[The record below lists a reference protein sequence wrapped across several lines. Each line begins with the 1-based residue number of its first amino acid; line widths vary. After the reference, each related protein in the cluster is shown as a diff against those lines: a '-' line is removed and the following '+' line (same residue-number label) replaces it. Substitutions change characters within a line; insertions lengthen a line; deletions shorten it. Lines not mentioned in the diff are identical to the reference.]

1 MKNYHLNIENTQL
14 LIIDFQEKLVPVMDE
29 SEKTVK
35 NAGTLIKIAQ
45 SLNLP
50 ITVTEQYPQGIGYTI
65 EPLKNELLNINP
77 IEKLSFTAA
86 TDEVLNELKSNQRKQ
101 ILVSGIETHVCVFQ
115 SVRDLLK
122 QDYEVYVVS
131 DAVSSRNPIHKA
143 NGLELM
149 KDMGA
154 VITNTETT
162 LFDLLKRSDHE
173 NFKEL
178 SKLIR

>member
-14 LIIDFQEKLVPVMDE
+14 LIIDFQEKLVPVMDD

-35 NAGTLIKIAQ
+35 NAGILIEIAQ

-50 ITVTEQYPQGIGYTI
+50 ITVTEQYPKGIGYTLS
-65 EPLKNELLNINP
+65 PLKNKLADVNP

-86 TDEVLNELKSNQRKQ
+86 TDELLSAVKSHQRKQ

-115 SVRDLLK
+115 SVRDLL
-122 QDYEVYVVS
+122 DEGYEVYVAS
-131 DAVSSRNPIHKA
+131 DAVSSRTPIHKA

-149 KDMGA
+149 KEMGA
-154 VITNTETT
+154 VITNTETI

-173 NFKEL
+173 KFREL